1 MYGRIK
7 IMLRYTIAA
16 QKKSEPAKQEK
27 KEKKSTKK

>member
-7 IMLRYTIAA
+7 IMLTYTMPP
-16 QKKSEPAKQEK
+16 QKKSEPKKQEK